1 MIRVFLIKIYH
12 RFHFWHPSSNPKVL
26 YFLSQTPVNGK
37 LCNKRSK
44 AGNEVCLIF
53 YRIIGINPEI
63 LAMHMNKLSPSY
75 DACLQ
80 EMFALGRF
88 GIKLELDT
96 IAGILKRLGS
106 PEKRFKTIH
115 IAGTNGKGSIASYLA
130 SILNHSGI
138 QTGLYTSPHLIRFNE
153 RFVVNGT
160 MVSDDEII
168 DAYLAVKSADIGER
182 QATFFEITTAM
193 AFYLFAAKGVTWAI
207 IETGMGGRLDATNIL
222 NPELT
227 IISNLSIEHTDYLGD
242 TLEAIAGEK
251 AGIIKAKTPL
261 ITGVSQPSALAVIE
275 KISAKHSAP
284 VYKNNIHFS
293 SSRCPAS
300 IVSASRSPS
309 SEVTKTET
317 HFDYNG
323 IYSTLQNMAISLPG
337 PHQIDNASLALAAC
351 EVLTQRAESSQKHS
365 EITAITEK
373 NIRTG
378 LLKTSWPGRLEYI
391 LHDPT
396 VIIDGAH
403 NLQAAENLGKYLRD
417 KKRTLMG
424 QHPVPSSP
432 SNVTSTRHKKE
443 KSPLQNDTERRFIFI
458 LGILDDKPYK
468 EMLKHIIPSADHL
481 IFTKAKINRSLE
493 PDQLQHA
500 AKAIVKDVKMEIVPD
515 VADAVAH
522 ALTIAGKADL
532 ICIAGSLY
540 VAGEAKEKI
549 QNDYLKNRPTS

>member
-1 MIRVFLIKIYH
+1 
-12 RFHFWHPSSNPKVL
+12 
-26 YFLSQTPVNGK
+26 
-37 LCNKRSK
+37 
-44 AGNEVCLIF
+44 
-53 YRIIGINPEI
+53 
-63 LAMHMNKLSPSY
+63 MNKIPPSY
-75 DACLQ
+75 EACLE

-106 PEKRFKTIH
+106 PEKRFKAIH

-160 MVSDDEII
+160 MVSDKEIVE
-168 DAYLAVKSADIGER
+168 AYLAVKSADIGER

-193 AFYLFAAKGVTWAI
+193 AFHLFAAKGVTWAI

-222 NPELT
+222 KPELT

-251 AGIIKAKTPL
+251 AGIIKTKTPL
-261 ITGVSQPSALAVIE
+261 ITGVSQPSALSVIE
-275 KISAKHSAP
+275 KIAAKHSAP
-284 VYKNNIHFS
+284 VYKNSTHFS
-293 SSRCPAS
+293 ASRCPSS
-300 IVSASRSPS
+300 IGSAP
-309 SEVTKTET
+309 EFTKPET

-323 IYSTLQNMAISLPG
+323 IDSTWQSMVIALPG

-351 EVLTQRAESSQKHS
+351 EVLIKQAKSSQKNS
-365 EITAITEK
+365 ELTAITEK
-373 NIRTG
+373 NIRAG

-403 NLQAAENLGKYLRD
+403 NLQAAENLGIYLQE
-417 KKRTLMG
+417 KKQAMG
-424 QHPVPSSP
+424 QFPDQYTP
-432 SNVTSTRHKKE
+432 SNVAPTQQSIETDSSLEMGNKA
-443 KSPLQNDTERRFIFI
+443 SRFIFI
-458 LGILDDKPYK
+458 LGILDDKPYE
-468 EMLKHIIPSADHL
+468 EMLKYIIPAADHL

-493 PDQLQHA
+493 PDQLQDA
-500 AKAIVKDVKMEIVPD
+500 AKAIVKDVKMEVVPD
-515 VADAVAH
+515 VADAVTH
-522 ALTIAGKADL
+522 ALKIAGKADL